1 MLCYYFNSYERAEVS
16 CEWLL
21 SDGQMSEPKSLLVDT
36 RLSAG
41 HYFDVLAVMSWL
53 AVILCNV
60 LVRIINIRPA
70 LISQE
75 IGRNFRSEKSARTR
89 PDLIIHTTKNTIQ
102 SPSSGKGYLEENIY
116 PLDFH
121 CHWYLELTVCTLYI
135 SSIFSWLIYMFP
147 PATGFLLNV
156 TVGCLKLC
164 HIFHLM

>member
-1 MLCYYFNSYERAEVS
+1 MGEEERGLWGG
-16 CEWLL
+16 EWLL

-60 LVRIINIRPA
+60 LVRIINILPA

-75 IGRNFRSEKSARTR
+75 IGRNFRSEKSDRTR
-89 PDLIIHTTKNTIQ
+89 PDQTRLDNTHNKERHSITLPPVKVRRIYLSIWSFIDISQ
-102 SPSSGKGYLEENIY
+102 CLNFSS
-116 PLDFH
+116 LDFLVT
-121 CHWYLELTVCTLYI
+121 YLDMV
-135 SSIFSWLIYMFP
+135 P
-147 PATGFLLNV
+147 PTTAFLLNV